1 MKRLQ
6 RPFPPERG
14 IEDNLILTQHQKDFL
29 RAFSKS
35 DIKNLFRLTGGTALS
50 AFYLEHRL
58 SEDLDFFSQE
68 KIPFYIVEDFLKSLD
83 FIDTITYTRLFDRN
97 IFSLTF
103 KDGMVL
109 KTEFAYYPLKDLE
122 KPNMVDGVPI
132 DSFLDIVV
140 NKLCAMLVAQVTVA
154 ERIEPKD
161 YSDLYCALI
170 SSNLPLDELIDLAEK
185 KCEIKGIRHILKARL
200 LQVPEGIENL
210 PLKVAFTKADIERLF
225 RNLIKESLD
234 KELS

>member
-6 RPFPPERG
+6 RPFPPERE
-14 IEDNLILTQHQKDFL
+14 IEDNLILTPHQKDFL

-97 IFSLTF
+97 IFTLNL
-103 KDGMVL
+103 KDGRVL
-109 KTEFAYYPLKDLE
+109 KTEFTYYPLKSLE
-122 KPNMVDGVPI
+122 ETNMIDGLQI
-132 DSFLDIVV
+132 DSFLDIIV
-140 NKLCAMLVAQVTVA
+140 NKLCAMA

-161 YSDLYCALI
+161 YVDLYCALI
-170 SSNLPLDELIDLAEK
+170 SSNVPFDELTDLAEE

-200 LQVPEGIENL
+200 LQVPEGIEKL
-210 PLKVAFTKADIERLF
+210 PLKVAVTKADIERLF

-234 KELS
+234 KELG

>member
-14 IEDNLILTQHQKDFL
+14 IEDNIILTQHQKEFL
-29 RAFSKS
+29 RVFSKS

-68 KIPFYIVEDFLKSLD
+68 KIPFYIVEDFLKSLN

-97 IFSLTF
+97 IFTLTF

-109 KTEFAYYPLKDLE
+109 KTEFAYYPLKNLE
-122 KPNMVDGVPI
+122 EPKMVDGVPI

-140 NKLCAMLVAQVTVA
+140 NKLCAMA

-161 YSDLYCALI
+161 YADLYCALI
-170 SSNLPLDELIDLAEK
+170 SSNISLDKLIYLAEK

-200 LQVPEGIENL
+200 LQVPEGVEKL
-210 PLKVAFTKADIERLF
+210 PLRVVVTKADIERLF
-225 RNLIKESLD
+225 RNFIKESLY